1 VVGTERVQTNGKV
14 PIAAAIVDGSR
25 EKLSGLTDLKLYV
38 VRLSDHYQL
47 DWSDQTFKDP
57 TTISAVNRLLN
68 IYELDAT
75 SDPGFYQINTLDHP
89 GGLFDFSKPTNKATG
104 DTYRFH
110 LIQDSTP
117 QSAANTPQIG
127 EVIEGDW
134 LDFIDQAI
142 SDNAS
147 PTEVKAELVGL
158 GLDHLV
164 SVNPGIVPPA
174 AGTYIRQ
181 ILDRLDRKPEYAV
194 LQNYSYS
201 PTEDKIRG
209 SVWVEHRNIVL
220 IDAGATVLVQ
230 WIDAETDAV
239 LWSVADTDVAPDARG
254 FFYIEKDTP
263 GLTQNR
269 AYYALAT
276 VTLTDSTV
284 LKGGKGS
291 FTF

>member
-1 VVGTERVQTNGKV
+1 MNATERVKTDGQLPVG
-14 PIAAAIVDGSR
+14 AAAVDSSR
-25 EKLSGLTDLKLYV
+25 AKLTGLTNLRLYV
-38 VRLSDHYQL
+38 ERASDNFQL

-57 TTISAVNRLLN
+57 STITTRLLT
-68 IYELDAT
+68 IYEPDAT
-75 SDPGFYQINTLDHP
+75 YNPGWYAIDTAEHADGF
-89 GGLFDFSKPTNKATG
+89 FDFSQIVNKAAN

-110 LIQDSTP
+110 LIQEGTP
-117 QSAANTPQIG
+117 QSAANAPWIG

-134 LDFIDQAI
+134 LDLIDQAI
-142 SDNAS
+142 SENAT
-147 PTEVKAELVGL
+147 PAEVKAELVAL

-174 AGTYIRQ
+174 ANTYIRQ
-181 ILDRLDRKPEYAV
+181 ILDRLDEKPGYAV

-201 PTEDKIRG
+201 PSEDKIRG
-209 SVWVEHRNIVL
+209 SVWVENRNIVL

-230 WIDAETDAV
+230 WIDAETDSV
-239 LWSVADTDVAPDARG
+239 LWSVADPNVVPDARG
-254 FFYIEKDTP
+254 FFYIEKDAP
-263 GLTQNR
+263 GLAQSK

-276 VTLTDSTV
+276 VTLSDATV